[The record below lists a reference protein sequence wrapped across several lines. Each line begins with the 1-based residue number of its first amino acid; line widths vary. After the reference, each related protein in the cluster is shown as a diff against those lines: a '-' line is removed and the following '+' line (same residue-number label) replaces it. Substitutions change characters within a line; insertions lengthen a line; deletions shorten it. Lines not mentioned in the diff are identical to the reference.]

1 MKLICFISWLP
12 IVLAT
17 STSTIT
23 KTGIKS
29 PSSYNATSHY
39 KAVKSTNITSQIS
52 IVPGSTTYN
61 SIQTARSDSEIP
73 RYNTTI
79 NHSHATTNSSMNISQ
94 LTPSYHIR
102 VTSISTNHT
111 TKVSS
116 GTNATTETVSFALS
130 TVITGNGSSEYTVI
144 YSSNPGQKSSTIA
157 KTSSNEKTSLSSDI
171 LISDTSTTKETVR
184 SAMSSVST
192 GITTSENETNF
203 SISSD
208 LKSSIIKSANLS
220 THIIK
225 SSSAPETTIKTTLG
239 SNTNTKSSSYITT
252 SVATMVSEM
261 GKVQSNIWKTSS
273 IKTTSSTGDA
283 GSKSTYIRSSSSI
296 NSTFGILSISSYTTA
311 LKLNTSTWIQF
322 VSFTTSQISVYNEY
336 TSNISHTTMTSSS
349 TVKTTTDSE
358 NSGERS
364 VRSSTDPVITS
375 KLYSST
381 KTTLTINHTIA
392 IRTTITSMKNTH
404 SSNVSVSKAQ
414 SYVSESSSTADIPT
428 ISIKNSHEVLET
440 SSNGGVEISRTT
452 ASTERETM
460 TDPAKKHTSMTETMK
475 KTRSEI
481 KNTESTRAA
490 TPTEYS
496 AMLLPSRTSQVKFQ
510 NLSTVSRSS
519 ITHSV
524 KGKGTSLFLSMY
536 FWDVIKYLINM
547 NFEKH

>member
-336 TSNISHTTMTSSS
+336 TSNISHTTMTS
-349 TVKTTTDSE
+349 E

-392 IRTTITSMKNTH
+392 IRNTTTSMKNTH

-481 KNTESTRAA
+481 KHTASATAA
-490 TPTEYS
+490 TPMEYS

>member
-144 YSSNPGQKSSTIA
+144 YSSNPGKKSSTIA
-157 KTSSNEKTSLSSDI
+157 KTSSNEKTFLSSDI
-171 LISDTSTTKETVR
+171 LISATSATKETV
-184 SAMSSVST
+184 SSTMSSVST

-225 SSSAPETTIKTTLG
+225 SSSAPETAIKTTLV

-261 GKVQSNIWKTSS
+261 GKVQS
-273 IKTTSSTGDA
+273 TTPSTGDA
-283 GSKSTYIRSSSSI
+283 GSNSTYIRSSSSI
-296 NSTFGILSISSYTTA
+296 KSRHWNSTFGILSISSYTTA

-322 VSFTTSQISVYNEY
+322 VSFTTSQISLYNEY
-336 TSNISHTTMTSSS
+336 TSNISHTTMNSSS
-349 TVKTTTDSE
+349 TVKTTTTSE

-364 VRSSTDPVITS
+364 VRSSKDPVITS

-392 IRTTITSMKNTH
+392 IRNTTTSMKNTH

-481 KNTESTRAA
+481 KHTASTTAA
-490 TPTEYS
+490 TPMEYS